1 MASNAKKR
9 ILQVVLAL
17 ASLIGVYYLAFGRQ
31 SDDSFSP
38 EQINDMLQDKADTV
52 HVKKVELPLA
62 GLLQPYLDKS
72 TLRSPSWDFSGDI
85 IVKKDYVRLV
95 LEKKQLV
102 GNMFA
107 RNPLQAESFE
117 MEVTF
122 HIHSLSSAA
131 LSADGMAVWF
141 LDQPSAI
148 GDVFG
153 AQNRFNGLA
162 IIIDTYKN
170 GKSGN
175 FPYVGA
181 MLGDGNTAYDKYTD
195 GMGTMLAGCTAKSL
209 LNPGSQQTRM
219 RIIHTKNGYL
229 SVDFNYNPHRSD
241 DWHNCFTLSDIK
253 LPVVKY
259 VGFSGET
266 GELTENIDII
276 ESKVFALFL
285 PDSDDFIESVEQL
298 ETLIEKQETE
308 KENGGNSDQPK
319 RSRARRSVAR
329 LRNAE
334 KRLKQRERLQRQEK
348 YGDPDA
354 TFPVRVWR
362 KTVTFF
368 KYVIVAVLVFFFLW
382 VGRVVYRTLKQQ
394 RRSRTAGLLD

>member
-1 MASNAKKR
+1 MQFLVAIFGLSALYFFLFRKNA
-9 ILQVVLAL
+9 
-17 ASLIGVYYLAFGRQ
+17 
-31 SDDSFSP
+31 DDSFSP

-52 HVKKVELPLA
+52 HVKKVELPA
-62 GLLQPYLDKS
+62 VGLLQPYLDKL
-72 TLRSPSWDFSGDI
+72 TLRSPNWDFSGDI
-85 IVKKDYVRLV
+85 IVKKDYVRLI

-107 RNPLQAESFE
+107 RMPIQAESFE

-122 HIHSLSSAA
+122 HIHSTSSAA
-131 LSADGMAVWF
+131 LSADGMAIWF
-141 LDQPSAI
+141 LDQRSPI

-162 IIIDTYKN
+162 IFVDTYRN
-170 GKSGN
+170 GNSGN

-181 MLGDGNTAYDKYTD
+181 MLGDGNTHYNKYND
-195 GMGTMLAGCTAKSL
+195 GMDTMLAGCTAKSII
-209 LNPGSQQTRM
+209 NPHSKETRM

-229 SVDFNYNPHRSD
+229 SVDLNYDPHRFD

-259 VGFSGET
+259 LGFSGET
-266 GELTENIDII
+266 GELTENIDIV
-276 ESKVFALFL
+276 ESKLFALYL
-285 PDSDDFIESVEQL
+285 PDSNDFIESVEQL
-298 ETLIEKQETE
+298 ETLIEKQEV
-308 KENGGNSDQPK
+308 ENDKSGGVQPQK

-334 KRLKQRERLQRQEK
+334 KRLKQREKLQRLEK

-362 KTVTFF
+362 KIVTFF
-368 KYVIVAVLVFFFLW
+368 KYLIIALVIFFFLW